1 MNTAR
6 IVVLTIALGAGGIAA
21 FLARSSGDTPPAPQP
36 EPEPASAA
44 SKLEAQ
50 WQMKK
55 GDIFDV
61 TYLHRFFEVLYHDF
75 GLSRSYSV
83 IPKQTVDRQQ
93 KTVNVTLRFVPK
105 K

>member
-1 MNTAR
+1 MGELQTD
-6 IVVLTIALGAGGIAA
+6 GI
-21 FLARSSGDTPPAPQP
+21 DP
-36 EPEPASAA
+36 SAA

-61 TYLHRFFEVLYHDF
+61 SYLHRFFDVLYHDF
-75 GLSRSYSV
+75 GLNRSYSV